1 MAEQKRDYY
10 EVLGVDKNADDAT
23 IKRAFRKLAK
33 KYHPDANP
41 GDNAAAE
48 KFREANEAYAVLSDE
63 QKRKAYDTYGHAAFD
78 PNSAAGQSSGFGGFD
93 FGGMDFSDIFGDI
106 FGFGGGRGGFSSYG
120 GAANQATRGQSIRT
134 GVRITFD
141 EAIKGCKKTVKIRYK
156 DECTKCNGTG
166 AKPGTQPETCSRCGG
181 RGQVVMQR
189 QSMFGTIQQV
199 TTCPDCQGSGK
210 IVKEKCPDC
219 RGEGYIATQKN
230 IEITIPAGIDD
241 GQTLRRSGGGDPGT
255 NGGPRGDLLVDI
267 AVSQHPFFKR
277 QGTNIYSTEEISFA
291 TAALG
296 GKKVIRTVDGNVEL
310 AIKPGTQSDTKT
322 RLRGKGVPSLNNP
335 NVRGDHYVTIV
346 VNIPSSL
353 NKKQKE
359 ALKAYAEACGETVD
373 RKSVV

>member
-41 GDNAAAE
+41 GDAAAAE

-63 QKRKAYDTYGHAAFD
+63 KKRRAYDTYGHAAFD
-78 PNSAAGQSSGFGGFD
+78 ANSAAGQSSGFGGFD

-106 FGFGGGRGGFSSYG
+106 FGFGGSRGGFSSYG
-120 GAANQATRGQSIRT
+120 GSAANQATRGQSIRT

-156 DECTKCNGTG
+156 DECKKCNGTG
-166 AKPGTQPETCSRCGG
+166 AKPGTHPETCTRCNG
-181 RGQVVMQR
+181 RGQVVVTR

-210 IVKEKCPDC
+210 IIKEKCPDC
-219 RGEGYIATQKN
+219 HGDGYITTQKN

-310 AIKPGTQSDTKT
+310 QIKPGTQSDTKT

-335 NVRGDHYVTIV
+335 DVRGDQYVTIV

-353 NKKQKE
+353 NKEQKE
-359 ALKAYAEACGETVD
+359 ALKAFAKTCGETID
-373 RKSVV
+373 A

>member
-189 QSMFGTIQQV
+189 QSMFRTIQQV

-359 ALKAYAEACGETVD
+359 ALKAYAEACGETVEI
-373 RKSVV
+373 

>member
-106 FGFGGGRGGFSSYG
+106 FGFGGGSRGGFSSYG

-156 DECTKCNGTG
+156 DECKTCKGSG
-166 AKPGTQPETCSRCGG
+166 AKPGTEPVTCTRCNG
-181 RGQVVMQR
+181 RGQVVVTR

-199 TTCPDCQGSGK
+199 TTCPECQGSGK
-210 IVKEKCPDC
+210 IVKEKCADC
-219 RGEGYIATQKN
+219 HGEGYITTQKN

-241 GQTLRRSGGGDPGT
+241 GQTLRRSGGGDPGQ

-277 QGTNIYSTEEISFA
+277 QGVNIYSTEEISFA

-296 GKKVIRTVDGNVEL
+296 GKKIIRTVDGNVEL
-310 AIKPGTQSDTKT
+310 QIKPGTQSDTKT

-335 NVRGDHYVTIV
+335 NVRGDQYVTIV
-346 VNIPSSL
+346 VNIPSTL

-359 ALKAYAEACGETVD
+359 ALKAYAEACGETVEI
-373 RKSVV
+373 

>member
-41 GDNAAAE
+41 GDSAAAE

-63 QKRKAYDTYGHAAFD
+63 QKRRAYDTYGHAAFD
-78 PNSAAGQSSGFGGFD
+78 ANSAAGQSSGFGGFD

-106 FGFGGGRGGFSSYG
+106 FGFGGSRGGFSSYG
-120 GAANQATRGQSIRT
+120 GSAANQATRGQSIRT

-141 EAIKGCKKTVKIRYK
+141 EAIKGCKKTVKIRYM
-156 DECTKCNGTG
+156 DECKKCNGTG
-166 AKPGTQPETCSRCGG
+166 AKPGTQPETCTRCNG
-181 RGQVVMQR
+181 RGQVVVTR
-189 QSMFGTIQQV
+189 QSMFGTMQQV

-219 RGEGYIATQKN
+219 HGDGYITTQKN

-310 AIKPGTQSDTKT
+310 QIKPGTQSDTKT

-335 NVRGDHYVTIV
+335 DVRGDQYVTIV

-353 NKKQKE
+353 NKEQKE
-359 ALKAYAEACGETVD
+359 ALKAFAKTCGETID
-373 RKSVV
+373 A